1 MWQPRPRLSFL
12 GRQEEEL
19 LLARQPPPVVRRDDA
34 VNLLLFGRRPE
45 PQTVRL
51 TEHLEQLMELRGRSS
66 ELPAHL
72 SVGSGWPLERPRK
85 QAEELLNQR
94 RLAEPAR
101 AKPVLRASARR
112 SGVVINRFGEQVALT
127 VPGRWPQ
134 RSERLSA
141 DDRPRDLLARLTGQQ
156 IRMPSC

>member
-51 TEHLEQLMELRGRSS
+51 TEH
-66 ELPAHL
+66 
-72 SVGSGWPLERPRK
+72 
-85 QAEELLNQR
+85 LNQR